1 MKPVKKTILKPRI
14 KKVDETLDN
23 YLENKYFKD
32 KLEKANA
39 ILREVGLPD
48 KFVKPSR
55 N

>member
-14 KKVDETLDN
+14 KKVDEALDN
-23 YLENKYFKD
+23 YLENEFFKD

-39 ILREVGLPD
+39 ILKEVGLPAQ
-48 KFVKPSR
+48 FVKQIR